1 MINPLHLLRSLL
13 LLLLF
18 GAPAFAAA
26 PAWQW
31 LEFPGVDAPP
41 NSAVWHSSEK
51 PWTPTPEL
59 GWEPADYT
67 VLVML
72 AGVFR
77 WSDGQDALL
86 ERIGRISALQ
96 SVKYWSVTDE
106 QWNSLFDEASALH
119 TAEASS
125 LRADF
130 TLQELQSGEP
140 LFFLQREN
148 RGVTGGVYRMR
159 VASEPGRIVVT
170 TENVR
175 PLKAFMVPLMGAGE
189 FQNSYILEQQ
199 DDQHWRFYSMLRAGR
214 GDFAMIIGGHDSS
227 FINRA
232 AALYR
237 HVSGAPTDAEP
248 PLAPK

>member
-1 MINPLHLLRSLL
+1 MLL
-13 LLLLF
+13 LLLLLLS
-18 GAPAFAAA
+18 GPAFAAA
-26 PAWQW
+26 PEWQW
-31 LEFPGVDAPP
+31 LEFPQPGDPP
-41 NSAVWHSSEK
+41 ISAVWHSSEK
-51 PWTPTPEL
+51 PWTPPPEL
-59 GWEPADYT
+59 GWQPADYT

-72 AGVFR
+72 AGAFH

-86 ERIGRISALQ
+86 EHIGRISALQ
-96 SVKYWSVTDE
+96 SLKYWSVTDE
-106 QWNSLFDEASALH
+106 QWNSLFDEAAALLSAD
-119 TAEASS
+119 ESS
-125 LRADF
+125 VRADF
-130 TLQELQSGEP
+130 TLQEMQSGEP

-159 VASEPGRIVVT
+159 VASQPGRIVVT
-170 TENVR
+170 TENVH

-199 DDQHWRFYSMLRAGR
+199 AEEQWRFYSTLRAGR
-214 GDFAMIIGGHDSS
+214 GEFAMIIGGHDSS

-237 HVSGAPTDAEP
+237 HVSGTPTDAEP